1 MKTKI
6 AALVAAV
13 GGLCAL
19 CCVLP
24 IAGFIGLGALEA
36 FFCDN
41 PYAIWMGVGL
51 MVVGFGALGYR
62 LWKWTCGTVGSCD
75 VSCRCKAIVVKAAT

>member
-6 AALVAAV
+6 AAIITTL

-24 IAGFIGLGALEA
+24 IAGFLGLGALEA
-36 FFCDN
+36 FFCDS
-41 PYAIWMGVGL
+41 PWAIGMGVGL
-51 MVVGFGALGYR
+51 MTLGLGY
-62 LWKWTCGTVGSCD
+62 LAFKAWKGFCQKTSSGPSCSIGCG
-75 VSCRCKAIVVKAAT
+75 CKTS

>member
-6 AALVAAV
+6 AVAITAV

-19 CCVLP
+19 CCIVP

-36 FFCDN
+36 LFCDS
-41 PYAIWMGVGL
+41 PWAIGMGFGL
-51 MVVGFGALGYR
+51 MAIGISYLVYKYWKGFCSKTELAS
-62 LWKWTCGTVGSCD
+62 SCSIGC
-75 VSCRCKAIVVKAAT
+75 SCKQN